1 MADTGKPGNGPATGD
16 AMGQIQA
23 RIVAQYIKDVSF
35 ENPSIDKMIDGLGEA
50 PEMRLEVNVNSRR
63 VKADFYESS
72 ITLSGKAS
80 SPKVGT
86 IYELEC
92 EYAGLF
98 EIKQIAPQMLEP
110 FLLIN
115 CPAMIFPY
123 LRRLV
128 ADLTREG
135 GFPALSLDPLDFAS
149 LYLRRQQEQAAAQ
162 GGKLA

>member
-1 MADTGKPGNGPATGD
+1 MADAGKAGNGQQATEE
-16 AMGQIQA
+16 AQGQIQA

-35 ENPSIDKMIDGLGEA
+35 ENPSIDKMLEGLAEA
-50 PEMRLEVNVNSRR
+50 PEMRLEVNVNSRKVR
-63 VKADFYESS
+63 GDLYESA
-72 ITLSGKAS
+72 ILLSGKAS

-86 IYELEC
+86 IYEIEC

-98 EIKQIAPQMLEP
+98 EIKQIPPQALEP

-135 GFPALSLDPLDFAS
+135 GFPALALDPLDFAA
-149 LYLRRQQEQAAAQ
+149 LYVRRQQELAAQ
-162 GGKLA
+162 PGKAS